1 MANGRETE
9 ILCLQEKNEG
19 CNVVNYMEFLKRTD
33 RNKDYIYINDAGD
46 LCHQIDGRI
55 ASREELDKFSGY
67 QILVDEQVI
76 HYGEG
81 EETRKPYYRMRGK
94 PVTEEQAFEII
105 RRTDYLTDEKG
116 VPLTDDYMYEINFY
130 NYLTSGGCYPEGSGW
145 VHVDGTIGI
154 NFITGK
160 YPDIREFA
168 EEWLEKLR
176 AFPWLD
182 LVIAVTDWDEMPPEA
197 WDRMWEQDIHFYEEE
212 YTYDEQFYD
221 HIQIGIWVAGKTV
234 SFLNPEHAREKYR
247 EYERLY
253 EDKCR
258 ERYIPNY
265 YEKNH
270 IIQADEAYCK
280 RIFESYGLDGEEAW
294 KRYGGY
300 LLAGRGK

>member
-9 ILCLQEKNEG
+9 ILCLREKKEG
-19 CNVVNYMEFLKRTD
+19 CNVVNYMEFLKSTD

-46 LCHQIDGRI
+46 LCHQADGRI
-55 ASREELDKFSGY
+55 ASREELDKFNGY
-67 QILVDEQVI
+67 QILVDEQVL
-76 HYGEG
+76 HYGES

-105 RRTDYLTDEKG
+105 RRTEYLTDEKR
-116 VPLTDDYMYEINFY
+116 VPLTDDYIYETNFY
-130 NYLTSGGCYPEGSGW
+130 NYLTSGCCYPEGSGW

-182 LVIAVTDWDEMPPEA
+182 LIIAVTDWDEMPPEA
-197 WDRMWEQDIHFYEEE
+197 WERMWEQDIHFYEEE
-212 YTYDEQFYD
+212 YTYDEQFYE

-258 ERYIPNY
+258 ERYIPDY

-294 KRYGGY
+294 ERYGGY